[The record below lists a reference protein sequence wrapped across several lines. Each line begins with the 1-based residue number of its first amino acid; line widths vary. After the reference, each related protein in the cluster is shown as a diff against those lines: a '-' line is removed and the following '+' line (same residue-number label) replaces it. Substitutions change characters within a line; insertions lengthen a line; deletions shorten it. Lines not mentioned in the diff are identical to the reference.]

1 MLPVMGLLFF
11 TFRPGSEGPIVIY
24 LVDTL
29 RPDRMSAYGA
39 ASDTTP
45 AARALAREAVTY
57 LNAHSVSTWTRPSV
71 ATLLTS
77 LLPSGAAALNRWGR
91 LDESVWYLP
100 QVLQKKGWTTAGF
113 ISNGNVLDDKL
124 GFQRGFD
131 TFRAILSAKTG
142 VFDATG
148 REVVDPAVKFIQKQ
162 SSGRFF
168 LYLHVVDPHIP
179 YRVEPAYRSLFSHDA
194 SRSPKIPVDYDR
206 SIRQADD
213 QFAKIV
219 EALRSRGFWDKAT
232 VVYTSDHGEEFYEHG
247 DTGHGQT
254 LYEEQIRIP
263 LLIKYPD
270 GRAAG
275 TVSREPVTLADVAP
289 TVAQL
294 HGLPGSPHWIGS
306 DLGNGNLSDN
316 RELYF
321 SEDSDAHRLYAIK
334 RGSSKLIVRLYPQ
347 FSRALFALDRDPGEQ
362 NGNDLPCG
370 NDGPDP
376 ALATAL
382 EKRRL
387 ADARAFPALRY
398 DGESSRDR
406 CQVTIDVSHI
416 AKPFLR
422 AEDHCRWQGAVAGG
436 RLSLRQASGELL
448 ISADDTGR
456 LPRAA
461 FPPGGSGCA
470 LESIASRLLKGPLTE
485 DYLQRLRAV
494 GYVQ

>member
-1 MLPVMGLLFF
+1 M
-11 TFRPGSEGPIVIY
+11 
-24 LVDTL
+24 
-29 RPDRMSAYGA
+29 
-39 ASDTTP
+39 
-45 AARALAREAVTY
+45 
-57 LNAHSVSTWTRPSV
+57 
-71 ATLLTS
+71 
-77 LLPSGAAALNRWGR
+77 
-91 LDESVWYLP
+91 
-100 QVLQKKGWTTAGF
+100 QKKGWTTAGF